1 MVALAALDRREVAA
15 MLAAYGARL
24 LEVAAHAAIPGS
36 YWGESKRGSS
46 ATSSTCVRTRRAHSF
61 LHELCHYVC
70 MDEER
75 RAALA
80 TDAGGDDD
88 EECGVCYLQVL
99 LAERLRGFG
108 AARCLADM
116 DAWGYSFRE
125 GSARAW
131 FEGDGEH
138 AREWL
143 LAHDLIDALE
153 PPTLQAALIAHSYET
168 VTNARRS
175 AAVLRCSASPII
187 RATT

>member
-1 MVALAALDRREVAA
+1 MAATSAVVGAAPVPIRGLRSGVLALAALDRGEVDAL
-15 MLAAYGARL
+15 LAAYGVRL
-24 LEVAAHAAIPGS
+24 VEVAPHEAIPGS
-36 YWGESKRGSS
+36 YWGDAEAGLVGD
-46 ATSSTCVRTRRAHSF
+46 AVYVRADTPAHSF
-61 LHELCHYVC
+61 LHELCHYIC
-70 MDEER
+70 MSAGR

-80 TDAGGDDD
+80 TDAGGDDA

-116 DAWGYSFRE
+116 DTWGYSFRS

-143 LAHDLIDALE
+143 LAHDLIDSARA
-153 PPTLQAALIAHSYET
+153 PT
-168 VTNARRS
+168 RK
-175 AAVLRCSASPII
+175 LR
-187 RATT
+187 